1 MRNRPLA
8 PMARIIHARTRTGQ
22 RILSPDHLPYHILH
36 HTTHYNIHYNTHY
49 NTMADYHERRRL
61 IRESLKIQPLS
72 HGQVYT
78 YTVGVRSQ
86 PEISPERYAELRWS
100 LENHKSNLIPIV
112 VRRTDSLGD
121 EKEYEAIYGAD
132 WVQVAEEMGIEMLW
146 AWVFDLSD
154 EEVKATQAEF
164 AMLLDTSLD
173 ASLDTSLDTSADNP
187 ASPLRA
193 ATAPKESAPM
203 QPSSTPQPIGS
214 ASEESVSE
222 GAVSEGF
229 VSELMLETLT
239 RSLSSMLDQKLNQTL
254 EQKLDQTLSRLSSL
268 ASAGNGGGGAIALLE
283 NKLDLLERRLNHLTD
298 AISNLAQ
305 SVESLKHRPAASR
318 STASFSNKKIV
329 DLSELAARLKQFRQD
344 PSSVPAAQ
352 LKADLNQKQVT
363 KDCLLVWANELG
375 IGVPKRITKAPLID
389 RLLTF

>member
-1 MRNRPLA
+1 M
-8 PMARIIHARTRTGQ
+8 
-22 RILSPDHLPYHILH
+22 HLWRESFTLEHERGNSSYPPITSPYHILH
-36 HTTHYNIHYNTHY
+36 HTTHYNTHY

-112 VRRTDSLGD
+112 VRRTNSLGD

-132 WVQVAEEMGIEMLW
+132 WVKVAEEMGIEMLW

-164 AMLLDTSLD
+164 AMLLDTSPNT
-173 ASLDTSLDTSADNP
+173 SLETSLDTSADNP
-187 ASPLRA
+187 ASPLQA
-193 ATAPKESAPM
+193 ADAPEESAPM
-203 QPSSTPQPIGS
+203 QPSSTPQPVGS
-214 ASEESVSE
+214 ASEGSVSE
-222 GAVSEGF
+222 GSVSEGSVSEGL

-239 RSLSSMLDQKLNQTL
+239 RSLSSMLDQTLNQTL
-254 EQKLDQTLSRLSSL
+254 DRKLDQTLSRLSSL
-268 ASAGNGGGGAIALLE
+268 AGAENGGGGAIALLE

-318 STASFSNKKIV
+318 STASSTNRKIV

-352 LKADLNQKQVT
+352 LKADLHQKQVT
-363 KDCLLVWANELG
+363 KDCLLAWANELG

-389 RLLTF
+389 RLLTL

>member
-1 MRNRPLA
+1 M
-8 PMARIIHARTRTGQ
+8 
-22 RILSPDHLPYHILH
+22 HLWRESFTLEHERGNSSYPPITSPYHILH
-36 HTTHYNIHYNTHY
+36 HTTHY

-132 WVQVAEEMGIEMLW
+132 WVKVAEEIGIEMLW

-164 AMLLDTSLD
+164 AMLLDASLNTSLE
-173 ASLDTSLDTSADNP
+173 TSLDTSADNP
-187 ASPLRA
+187 ASPLQA
-193 ATAPKESAPM
+193 ATAPEESAPM
-203 QPSSTPQPIGS
+203 QHTSAPQPIGS
-214 ASEESVSE
+214 VSEGSVSE
-222 GAVSEGF
+222 GL

-254 EQKLDQTLSRLSSL
+254 DRKLDQTLSRLSSL
-268 ASAGNGGGGAIALLE
+268 AGAGNGGGGAIALLE

-305 SVESLKHRPAASR
+305 SVESLKRRPATSR
-318 STASFSNKKIV
+318 STASSTNRKIV

-363 KDCLLVWANELG
+363 KDCLLAWANELG

>member
-1 MRNRPLA
+1 
-8 PMARIIHARTRTGQ
+8 MARIIHARTRTGQ
-22 RILSPDHLPYHILH
+22 RILSPYHILH

-132 WVQVAEEMGIEMLW
+132 WVKVAEEMGIEMLW

-164 AMLLDTSLD
+164 AMLLDTSPNT
-173 ASLDTSLDTSADNP
+173 SLETSLDTSADNS
-187 ASPLRA
+187 ASPLQA
-193 ATAPKESAPM
+193 ATAPEESAPM
-203 QPSSTPQPIGS
+203 QPSSTPQQIGS
-214 ASEESVSE
+214 ASEGSVSE
-222 GAVSEGF
+222 GSVSEGL

-239 RSLSSMLDQKLNQTL
+239 RSLSSMLDQTLNQTL
-254 EQKLDQTLSRLSSL
+254 DRKLEQTLSRLSSL
-268 ASAGNGGGGAIALLE
+268 AGAGNGGGGAIALLE

-305 SVESLKHRPAASR
+305 SVESLKQRPAASR
-318 STASFSNKKIV
+318 STKKTV
-329 DLSELAARLKQFRQD
+329 DLDELASRLKQFRQD

-363 KDCLLVWANELG
+363 KECLLAWANELG

>member
-1 MRNRPLA
+1 
-8 PMARIIHARTRTGQ
+8 
-22 RILSPDHLPYHILH
+22 
-36 HTTHYNIHYNTHY
+36 
-49 NTMADYHERRRL
+49 MADYHERRRL

-132 WVQVAEEMGIEMLW
+132 WVKVAEEIGIEMLW

-154 EEVKATQAEF
+154 EEVKTTQAEF
-164 AMLLDTSLD
+164 AMLLDASLNTSLE
-173 ASLDTSLDTSADNP
+173 TSLDTSADNP
-187 ASPLRA
+187 ASPLQA
-193 ATAPKESAPM
+193 ATAPEESAPM
-203 QPSSTPQPIGS
+203 QPSSAPQPIGS
-214 ASEESVSE
+214 ASEGSVSE
-222 GAVSEGF
+222 GL

-254 EQKLDQTLSRLSSL
+254 DRKLDQTLSRLSSL
-268 ASAGNGGGGAIALLE
+268 AGAGNGGGGAIALLE

-298 AISNLAQ
+298 EISNLAR
-305 SVESLKHRPAASR
+305 SVESLKHRPATSR
-318 STASFSNKKIV
+318 STASSTNKV
-329 DLSELAARLKQFRQD
+329 DFSELAARLKQFRQD

-352 LKADLNQKQVT
+352 LKADLEQAT
-363 KDCLLVWANELG
+363 KDLLRAWANELG
-375 IGVPKRITKAPLID
+375 IRAPKRENKAPLID